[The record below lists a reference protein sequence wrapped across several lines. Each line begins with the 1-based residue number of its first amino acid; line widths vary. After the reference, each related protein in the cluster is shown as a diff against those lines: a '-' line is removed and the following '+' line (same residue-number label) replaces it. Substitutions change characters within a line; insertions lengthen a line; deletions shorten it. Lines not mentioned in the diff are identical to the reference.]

1 MNSSPQ
7 WIREQVAGLQQSH
20 LFRTRREL
28 IPRPDGWCELDGR
41 LLKNFASNDYLGL
54 ATDPR
59 LAEAAQRAATEFGVG
74 SGASPLVSGRT
85 RWHARLEER
94 IARFEGAEACLLFPS
109 GYAANVGVLP
119 ALVRAGDHVYSDQ
132 WNHASLIDG
141 CRLSGAEVH
150 VYRHSDM
157 QHLATLLD
165 QTPSAGRRLIVTDSL
180 FSVDGDAAPLK
191 DICRLADEFDTML
204 VVDEAHATGV
214 YGAQGRG
221 LAESMHLEPRILLR
235 IATLSKAIGAQGG
248 FAVGDQ
254 SVIDWLWNRA
264 RSQVFSTALP
274 PAVCAAAYSAF
285 DIIETEPFRKER
297 LWEFSRQ
304 FVDQLFTAGL
314 NLGVTTP
321 AALGPIVPVLLDDP
335 QSALRVAQL
344 LQEDGFLVGIIRPPS
359 VPPGTSRLRI
369 TLSCAHT
376 EADVQRLA
384 ELVVGH
390 VSRAETTERRDG
402 HG

>member
-7 WIREQVAGLQQSH
+7 WIREQIAVLQQSH
-20 LFRTRREL
+20 LFRTRQQL
-28 IPRPDGWCELDGR
+28 TPKPDGWCELEGR

-59 LAEAAQRAATEFGVG
+59 LADAAQRAVAEFGVG
-74 SGASPLVSGRT
+74 SAASPLVSGRT
-85 RWHARLEER
+85 CWHARLEDR

-109 GYAANVGVLP
+109 GYAANVGILP
-119 ALVRAGDHVYSDQ
+119 ALVQAGDHVYSDQ

-141 CRLSGAEVH
+141 CRLSGADVH

-165 QTPSAGRRLIVTDSL
+165 QASHTGRRLIVTDSL
-180 FSVDGDAAPLK
+180 FSVDGDAAPLE
-191 DICRLADEFDTML
+191 DICRLSDDFDTML

-214 YGAQGRG
+214 YGAHGRG
-221 LAESMHLEPRILLR
+221 LAESLHLESRIMLR

-254 SVIDWLWNRA
+254 TVIDWLWNRA

-274 PAVCAAAYSAF
+274 PAVCAAACTAF

-297 LWEFSRQ
+297 LWDFSRQ
-304 FVDQLFTAGL
+304 FVEQLFAAGL
-314 NLGVTTP
+314 NLGVSAP
-321 AALGPIVPVLLDDP
+321 SALGPIVPVLLDDP
-335 QSALRVAQL
+335 QSALRVGRL
-344 LQEDGFLVGIIRPPS
+344 LQEDGFLVGTIRPPS

-369 TLSCAHT
+369 ALSCAHA

-384 ELVVGH
+384 DSVVEH
-390 VSRAETTERRDG
+390 VRRAETTERRDG
-402 HG
+402 P